1 MDPLLQPIE
10 TYKLPIA
17 FKAADILLPSNQ
29 DWIFEMEKEV
39 VSSVFIIEYQN
50 LMMQLASEQFS
61 RVLVVPANY
70 LDAFPE
76 DCHVVPTHGEAKD
89 LIEMERIQ
97 RDLGF

>member
-1 MDPLLQPIE
+1 
-10 TYKLPIA
+10 
-17 FKAADILLPSNQ
+17 
-29 DWIFEMEKEV
+29 
-39 VSSVFIIEYQN
+39 
-50 LMMQLASEQFS
+50 MMQLASEQYS

>member
-17 FKAADILLPSNQ
+17 FKAADILLPPNQ

-39 VSSVFIIEYQN
+39 VSSVFIIEY
-50 LMMQLASEQFS
+50 QLASEQFS